1 MAARGPALTSATA
14 DKKIQIRRLYIGP
27 LDVRVAGRV
36 LFGGT
41 TRSPLNDCDMNHHHV
56 RPLCALIIGAS
67 LFSAHPAAAQA
78 QASPTPPAPASTQ
91 PTRSLPLAVPPGSF
105 LGGVPTGEVS
115 PTVQKIS
122 V

>member
-1 MAARGPALTSATA
+1 MAARGLAPTSARA

-27 LDVRVAGRV
+27 LDGEAGERV

-41 TRSPLNDCDMNHHHV
+41 TRSKLNDCDMNHHHV

-67 LFSAHPAAAQA
+67 LFSTHPAAAQA

-105 LGGVPTGEVS
+105 LGGVPSGELS
-115 PTVQKIS
+115 PT
-122 V
+122 